1 MRDIPDQLAA
11 YSELLDQAAPSLEE
25 LTTTP
30 PRSPAPRRR
39 PSAAWAVTATAVVVV
54 VVVGGVAALSRRSTT
69 TVPPSDISSTVTA
82 TTLAPVTIDLLNP
95 QAVSPAMFPEG
106 GHPFAG
112 PGAVTVVDGG
122 YHMLS
127 AAYGDGV
134 AKVAYAFSDD
144 GVVWSQGFNQPVL
157 DLSEAPWAPLQ
168 IDHASPRSVV
178 VDSAGKWQLFFQIS
192 WFDRETDKSRT
203 IIGRAVATAA
213 GGPWEF
219 DAEPILRPDPD
230 KPWMANQVGS
240 PSVVATDDGL
250 IMAFVGGGKDGG
262 VVGLAQSSDGSTW
275 NVRPGPV
282 LAASVGWERDSIS
295 RVDLVAAPGGLAMF
309 YTGDTS
315 SRRGL
320 AVSTNG
326 LEWVPHPEN
335 PFMTTVD
342 VPRASIFDS
351 EFVVTGSSVLAFIE
365 NGGVRSEREVVVL
378 RINVDLERAIDALVG
393 G

>member
-25 LTTTP
+25 LTRTP
-30 PRSPAPRRR
+30 PRTPNPRMRL
-39 PSAAWAVTATAVVVV
+39 SAAWAVAATAVVVL
-54 VVVGGVAALSRRSTT
+54 VVVGGLAALSRRSTT
-69 TVPPSDISSTVTA
+69 TVPPSDTSSTATT
-82 TTLAPVTIDLLNP
+82 TTLAPVTIDLVNP

-106 GHPFAG
+106 GHAFAG
-112 PGAVTVVDGG
+112 PGAVTVVDGM

-134 AKVAYAFSDD
+134 AKVAYAVSDD

-157 DLSEAPWAPLQ
+157 DLGEAPWAPLE
-168 IDHASPRSVV
+168 IDHASPRSVII
-178 VDSAGKWQLFFQIS
+178 DSAGVWQLYFQMS
-192 WFDRETDKSRT
+192 WYDREADKSRT
-203 IIGRAVATAA
+203 NIGRAVAGAP
-213 GGPWEF
+213 GGPWTF
-219 DAEPILRPDPD
+219 DVEPILRPDPD
-230 KPWMANQVGS
+230 KPWMGNQVSS

-250 IMAFVGGGKDGG
+250 VMVFVGGGKDGG
-262 VVGLAQSSDGSTW
+262 VVGLAQSSDGSIW
-275 NVRPGPV
+275 DVRPGPV
-282 LAASVGWERDSIS
+282 LAASAGWERDSIS
-295 RVDLVAAPGGLAMF
+295 RVDLVTAPGGFAVF

-320 AVSTNG
+320 AVSTDG
-326 LEWVPHPEN
+326 LEWVPHPGN
-335 PFMTTVD
+335 PLMTTVD
-342 VPRASIFDS
+342 VPRASVFDS

-365 NGGVRSEREVVVL
+365 NGGVRSDREVVVL